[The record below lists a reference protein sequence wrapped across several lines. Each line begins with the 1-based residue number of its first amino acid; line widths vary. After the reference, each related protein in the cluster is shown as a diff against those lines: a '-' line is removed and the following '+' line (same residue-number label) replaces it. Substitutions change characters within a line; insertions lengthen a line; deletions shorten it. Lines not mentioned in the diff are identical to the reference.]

1 MSIRLGNKK
10 FAIGTNKTLIYNDD
24 SGRFAV
30 DYLENFRNRNGSFK
44 DYRGNLVKGPQ
55 FLGRVDYEGRGGAVI
70 SESSFTN
77 ENPHSEELTN
87 GHYTASNMTVSLE
100 SLSGPDKDDTMRT
113 FKLHNSNANAR
124 FSRTYGV
131 SSNRQVNHSLFVKAG
146 NTQYVGFK
154 MVTNVGDSYAIYN
167 IQEGKVEQT
176 AETSTDVQI
185 KAKIISYKDDWYRIA
200 VAFKE
205 VATTGTNRFDFL
217 VLNSNDITSV
227 VVNKY
232 CFATGYQ
239 KTHLKALN
247 SYLPTYDTKKTFVDD
262 RYKRDKNMRYWLP
275 NNTNNSQYGIT
286 FTVRA
291 SVFKFDET
299 SLGFISIGDST
310 ADSDSTGTGHYIALE
325 ATLKINDP
333 VIRWRMKT
341 SSNNQS
347 YGPNMLTTAGAS
359 GDAIETIYHFG
370 ITYTGTNTWLMS
382 VNGSTQVI
390 SGTPTIDT
398 GFIYDTFSLAQ
409 PSGNK
414 FRWNGR
420 VYAVNILDKP
430 STQAQLNA
438 LTAQNL

>member
-10 FAIGTNKTLIYNDD
+10 FAIGNNKMLIYNDD

-44 DYRGNLVKGPQ
+44 DYKGNLVKGPQ
-55 FLGRVDYEGRGGAVI
+55 FLGRVDYESRGGAII
-70 SESSFTN
+70 SESAFTN
-77 ENPHSEELTN
+77 EQPHSEELTN
-87 GHYTASNMTVSLE
+87 GNYSATNMSVSSE
-100 SLSGPDKDDTMRT
+100 SLSGPDKDGTMRT
-113 FKLHNSNANAR
+113 FRLYNSNANAR
-124 FSRTYGV
+124 FTKTYGV

-146 NTQYVGFK
+146 NTKYVGFK
-154 MVTNVGDSYAIYN
+154 MITNVGDSYAIYN
-167 IQEGKVEQT
+167 IQEGTVVQT
-176 AETSTDVQI
+176 AETSTDVEI
-185 KAKIISYKDDWYRIA
+185 SAKIISYKDDWYRIA

-205 VATTGTNRFDFL
+205 VATSGTNRFDFL
-217 VLNSNDITSV
+217 VLSSPDITSV
-227 VVNKY
+227 ATAKY
-232 CFATGYQ
+232 CYATGFQ

-247 SYLPTYDTKKTFVDD
+247 SYLPTYDTKKTSVDD
-262 RYKRDKNMRYWLP
+262 RYKRDKNMNYWLP

-299 SLGFISIGDST
+299 SLGFISIGDKD

-325 ATLKINDP
+325 ATLKTSDP
-333 VIRWRMKT
+333 VVRWRMKT

-347 YGPNMLTTAGAS
+347 YGPNMLLGGVSS
-359 GDAIETIYHFG
+359 GDGIETIYHFG

-398 GFIYDTFSLAQ
+398 GFIYETFSLAQ